1 MMRSIP
7 SMTKS
12 WGLFGKCKEQAYSD
26 RMQSMLRCFPNVDRE
41 RKRTGVSRHMLWL
54 EYLKE
59 FPDG

>member
-1 MMRSIP
+1 
-7 SMTKS
+7 MTKS